1 MIRKIHAIK
10 NTDWTDGPGYSTIET
25 RLALLPFPNLPTKR
39 CTMATILLIGLEATI
54 ADELSRVLRQLG
66 QSVQCAAQGSGADG
80 PGDIQLIFAP
90 QADLIGAQRSHPG
103 VPVIVVSRVPE
114 VSAWLQALEQGAA
127 DYCGAPFEARQVR
140 WALNSS
146 LAPANRIA
154 A

>member
-1 MIRKIHAIK
+1 
-10 NTDWTDGPGYSTIET
+10 
-25 RLALLPFPNLPTKR
+25 
-39 CTMATILLIGLEATI
+39 MAKILLIGLETTLAE
-54 ADELSRVLRQLG
+54 ELSRVLSQLG
-66 QSVQCAAQGSGADG
+66 QNVQTINPENGAAET
-80 PGDIQLIFAP
+80 GDIQLIFAP
-90 QADLIGAQRSHPG
+90 EADLVSIQRSRPG

-114 VSAWLQALEQGAA
+114 VSSWLHALELGAA

>member
-1 MIRKIHAIK
+1 
-10 NTDWTDGPGYSTIET
+10 
-25 RLALLPFPNLPTKR
+25 
-39 CTMATILLIGLEATI
+39 MARILLAGLEAAI

-66 QSVQCAAQGSGADG
+66 QSVYTTAAGSDAIV
-80 PGDIQLIFAP
+80 PGNIELVFTP
-90 QADLIGAQRSHPG
+90 EADLATIQRSRPG
-103 VPVIVVSRVPE
+103 VPVIVVSRLPE
-114 VSAWLQALEQGAA
+114 VSSWLRALEQGAA

>member
-1 MIRKIHAIK
+1 
-10 NTDWTDGPGYSTIET
+10 
-25 RLALLPFPNLPTKR
+25 
-39 CTMATILLIGLEATI
+39 MAKILLAGLETAIT
-54 ADELSRVLRQLG
+54 DELSRVLRQLG
-66 QSVQCAAQGSGADG
+66 QCVQTADAGGSAAGLSG
-80 PGDIQLIFAP
+80 IQVIFAP
-90 QADLIGAQRSHPG
+90 EGDLAGIQRSYPG

-114 VSAWLQALEQGAA
+114 VSAWLKALEQGAA

>member
-1 MIRKIHAIK
+1 
-10 NTDWTDGPGYSTIET
+10 
-25 RLALLPFPNLPTKR
+25 
-39 CTMATILLIGLEATI
+39 MASILLVGLEPAM

-66 QSVQCAAQGSGADG
+66 QTVQTVAPGGDTAI

-90 QADLIGAQRSHPG
+90 EADLISMQQSRPG
-103 VPVIVVSRVPE
+103 VPVIVVSRLPE
-114 VSAWLQALEQGAA
+114 VSSWLHALELGAA

>member
-1 MIRKIHAIK
+1 
-10 NTDWTDGPGYSTIET
+10 
-25 RLALLPFPNLPTKR
+25 
-39 CTMATILLIGLEATI
+39 MASILLIGLETTM
-54 ADELSRVLRQLG
+54 ADELSRVLGQLG
-66 QSVQCAAQGSGADG
+66 QNVQTATAGSASDAD
-80 PGDIQLIFAP
+80 DIQLIFAP
-90 QADLIGAQRSHPG
+90 EGDLIGIRQSRPG

-114 VSAWLQALEQGAA
+114 VSAWLHALEQGAA

>member
-1 MIRKIHAIK
+1 
-10 NTDWTDGPGYSTIET
+10 
-25 RLALLPFPNLPTKR
+25 
-39 CTMATILLIGLEATI
+39 MASILLVGLETTI
-54 ADELSRVLRQLG
+54 ADELSRVLGQLG
-66 QSVQCAAQGSGADG
+66 QSVQCADAGSGAAD

-90 QADLIGAQRSHPG
+90 EGDLAGIQRSHPG

-114 VSAWLQALEQGAA
+114 VSAWLHALEQGAA

-146 LAPANRIA
+146 LAAANRIA

>member
-1 MIRKIHAIK
+1 
-10 NTDWTDGPGYSTIET
+10 
-25 RLALLPFPNLPTKR
+25 
-39 CTMATILLIGLEATI
+39 MARILLIGLETTI
-54 ADELSRVLRQLG
+54 ADELSRVLSQLG
-66 QSVQCAAQGSGADG
+66 QSVHTAAQGCGAAE

-90 QADLIGAQRSHPG
+90 EADLASVQRSRPG